1 MFRRREQGRG
11 RSWQRAGTVP
21 DSHSHPHI
29 RCPSTAA
36 AQLEGKPTPLA
47 NHGKI
52 ATQYSTCSAA
62 EFDTLSAQWDLGFA
76 VPEPGMQVAVLTAQ
90 RRRGASGRPV
100 SLGTTS
106 STSSTAASS
115 TSSSR
120 SLSGRSSTSRALA
133 RSATSSFQRFFTC
146 YKDTRYFNL
155 HSHDETPPRPTTT
168 APASASDQTRLPER
182 LDDSSDSMLQ
192 FPPYPSRITPV
203 RNIKLSRRR
212 PGCSVRIAPCAWPPL
227 WPDMV
232 PSIVTAGAAGP
243 EAAGA

>member
-1 MFRRREQGRG
+1 
-11 RSWQRAGTVP
+11 
-21 DSHSHPHI
+21 
-29 RCPSTAA
+29 
-36 AQLEGKPTPLA
+36 
-47 NHGKI
+47 
-52 ATQYSTCSAA
+52 
-62 EFDTLSAQWDLGFA
+62 
-76 VPEPGMQVAVLTAQ
+76 MQVVTVLTAQ

-120 SLSGRSSTSRALA
+120 SLSARSSTSRALA
-133 RSATSSFQRFFTC
+133 RSAASSFQRFFTS

-168 APASASDQTRLPER
+168 APPAPATTRLPER

-192 FPPYPSRITPV
+192 FPPFPSRTTPV

-212 PGCSVRIAPCAWPPL
+212 PGCSAPCAWPPL

-243 EAAGA
+243 EAAGAWRLTVVRQRSFSWNAGTACRTRSWSAPHGRAGRY